1 MIKLKTVALAAISGL
16 MASGACA
23 QAPIAQTESMKV
35 EVTEH
40 QIDEIG
46 GVIYSQIQSR
56 RSNRAMRM
64 TLLVPRTRSNRAM
77 RMTLLVPRT
86 AEKKPAIIYF
96 PGGGFTT
103 TDYEKFIEMRF
114 ALAKAGF
121 VVAAAEYRV
130 VPNKFPAILEDGKS
144 AVRFL
149 KAHADA
155 YGIDASKIG
164 VLGDSAGG
172 YLSQMVAVTGNEK
185 QFDKGDNLHVDSTVQ
200 AAATLYGISDLRNI
214 GAGFDEAIQK
224 VHQSPAVT
232 EALLVNALL
241 VNGVAFNE
249 YPGASIL
256 SDSDKALAASSL
268 GHIKKN
274 LPPFLIMHGT
284 EDKLVSPVQS
294 EQLYEALKQN
304 GNRVTYVK
312 VEGAAH
318 GDTVWF
324 QKPIIDKVVTWFKD
338 NLK

>member
-23 QAPIAQTESMKV
+23 QAPVAQTESMKV

-56 RSNRAMRM
+56 
-64 TLLVPRTRSNRAM
+64 RSNRAM

-232 EALLVNALL
+232 EALLVN
-241 VNGVAFNE
+241 GVAFNE

-284 EDKLVSPVQS
+284 EDKLVSLVQS
-294 EQLYEALKQN
+294 EQLYEALKQD

>member
-23 QAPIAQTESMKV
+23 QAPVAQTESMKV

-64 TLLVPRTRSNRAM
+64 TLLVPRT
-77 RMTLLVPRT
+77 T
-86 AEKKPAIIYF
+86 EKKPAIIYF

-121 VVAAAEYRV
+121 VVAAAEYRA
-130 VPNKFPAILEDGKS
+130 N
-144 AVRFL
+144 
-149 KAHADA
+149 A

-232 EALLVNALL
+232 EALLVN
-241 VNGVAFNE
+241 GVAFNE

-294 EQLYEALKQN
+294 EQLYEALKQS

>member
-23 QAPIAQTESMKV
+23 QAPVAQTESMKV

-56 RSNRAMRM
+56 
-64 TLLVPRTRSNRAM
+64 RSNRAM

-214 GAGFDEAIQK
+214 GAGLDEAIQK

-232 EALLVNALL
+232 EALL

>member
-1 MIKLKTVALAAISGL
+1 VIKLKTVALAAISGL

-23 QAPIAQTESMKV
+23 QAPVAQTESMKV

-64 TLLVPRTRSNRAM
+64 TLLVPRT
-77 RMTLLVPRT
+77 T
-86 AEKKPAIIYF
+86 EKKPAIIYF

-232 EALLVNALL
+232 EALLVN
-241 VNGVAFNE
+241 GVAFNE

-312 VEGAAH
+312 VQGAAH

>member
-23 QAPIAQTESMKV
+23 QAPVAQTESMKV

-56 RSNRAMRM
+56 
-64 TLLVPRTRSNRAM
+64 RSNRAM

-149 KAHADA
+149 KAHANA

-232 EALLVNALL
+232 EALLVN
-241 VNGVAFNE
+241 GVAFNE

-304 GNRVTYVK
+304 GNRVTYIK

>member
-23 QAPIAQTESMKV
+23 QAPLAQTQTIKV

-64 TLLVPRTRSNRAM
+64 TLLVPRT
-77 RMTLLVPRT
+77 
-86 AEKKPAIIYF
+86 AEKKPAIVYF

-232 EALLVNALL
+232 EALLVN
-241 VNGVAFNE
+241 GVAFNE

>member
-23 QAPIAQTESMKV
+23 QAPVAQTESMKV
-35 EVTEH
+35 EVSEH

-56 RSNRAMRM
+56 
-64 TLLVPRTRSNRAM
+64 RSNRAM

-172 YLSQMVAVTGNEK
+172 YLSQMVSVTGNEK

-232 EALLVNALL
+232 EALL

-294 EQLYEALKQN
+294 EQLYEALKQS

-324 QKPIIDKVVTWFKD
+324 QKPIIDKVVAWFKD

>member
-23 QAPIAQTESMKV
+23 QAPVAQTESMKV

-64 TLLVPRTRSNRAM
+64 TLLVPRT
-77 RMTLLVPRT
+77 T
-86 AEKKPAIIYF
+86 EKKPAIIYF

-185 QFDKGDNLHVDSTVQ
+185 QFEKGDNLHVDSTVQ

-232 EALLVNALL
+232 EALL

-312 VEGAAH
+312 VQGAAH

>member
-16 MASGACA
+16 VASGACA
-23 QAPIAQTESMKV
+23 HAPVAQTESMKV

-56 RSNRAMRM
+56 
-64 TLLVPRTRSNRAM
+64 RSNRAM

-149 KAHADA
+149 KAHANA

-185 QFDKGDNLHVDSTVQ
+185 QFDKGNNLHVDSTVQ

-232 EALLVNALL
+232 EALL

>member
-23 QAPIAQTESMKV
+23 QAPVAQTENMKV

-56 RSNRAMRM
+56 
-64 TLLVPRTRSNRAM
+64 RSNRAM

-232 EALLVNALL
+232 EALLVN
-241 VNGVAFNE
+241 GVAFNE

-256 SDSDKALAASSL
+256 SDSDKALAASSF

>member
-23 QAPIAQTESMKV
+23 QAPVAQTESMKV

-56 RSNRAMRM
+56 
-64 TLLVPRTRSNRAM
+64 RSNRAM

-185 QFDKGDNLHVDSTVQ
+185 EFDKGDNLHVDSTVQ

-232 EALLVNALL
+232 EALL

>member
-16 MASGACA
+16 LASGACA
-23 QAPIAQTESMKV
+23 QAPVAQTKSMKV

-56 RSNRAMRM
+56 
-64 TLLVPRTRSNRAM
+64 RSNRAM

-232 EALLVNALL
+232 EALLVN
-241 VNGVAFNE
+241 GVAFNE

>member
-16 MASGACA
+16 MASGASA
-23 QAPIAQTESMKV
+23 QAPLAQTQTMKV
-35 EVTEH
+35 EVSQH

-56 RSNRAMRM
+56 
-64 TLLVPRTRSNRAM
+64 RSNRAM

-144 AVRFL
+144 TVRFL

-232 EALLVNALL
+232 EALL

>member
-23 QAPIAQTESMKV
+23 QAPVAQTESMKV

-56 RSNRAMRM
+56 
-64 TLLVPRTRSNRAM
+64 RSNRAM

-149 KAHADA
+149 KAHANA

-214 GAGFDEAIQK
+214 GARFDEAIQK

-232 EALLVNALL
+232 EALL

>member
-23 QAPIAQTESMKV
+23 QAPVAQTESMKV

-56 RSNRAMRM
+56 
-64 TLLVPRTRSNRAM
+64 RSNRAM

-232 EALLVNALL
+232 EALLVN
-241 VNGVAFNE
+241 GVAFNE

-294 EQLYEALKQN
+294 EQLYEALKQS

-312 VEGAAH
+312 VEGATH

>member
-23 QAPIAQTESMKV
+23 QAPVAQTESMKV

-56 RSNRAMRM
+56 
-64 TLLVPRTRSNRAM
+64 RSNRAM

-149 KAHADA
+149 KAHANA

-214 GAGFDEAIQK
+214 GAGFDQAIQK

-232 EALLVNALL
+232 EALL

>member
-23 QAPIAQTESMKV
+23 QAPLAQTQTMKV
-35 EVTEH
+35 AVSEH

-64 TLLVPRTRSNRAM
+64 TLLVPRT
-77 RMTLLVPRT
+77 
-86 AEKKPAIIYF
+86 AEKKPAIVYF

-232 EALLVNALL
+232 EALLVN
-241 VNGVAFNE
+241 GVAFNE

>member
-23 QAPIAQTESMKV
+23 QAPVAQTESMKV

-56 RSNRAMRM
+56 
-64 TLLVPRTRSNRAM
+64 RSNRAM

-149 KAHADA
+149 KAHANA

-185 QFDKGDNLHVDSTVQ
+185 QFDKGGNLHVDSTVQ

-232 EALLVNALL
+232 EALL

-284 EDKLVSPVQS
+284 EDKLVSPIQS
-294 EQLYEALKQN
+294 EQLYEALKQS

>member
-23 QAPIAQTESMKV
+23 QAPVAQTESMKV

-64 TLLVPRTRSNRAM
+64 TLLVPRT
-77 RMTLLVPRT
+77 T
-86 AEKKPAIIYF
+86 EKKPAIIYF

-149 KAHADA
+149 KAHANA
-155 YGIDASKIG
+155 YGIDASQIG

-232 EALLVNALL
+232 EALL

>member
-23 QAPIAQTESMKV
+23 QAPVAQTESMKV

-56 RSNRAMRM
+56 
-64 TLLVPRTRSNRAM
+64 RSNRAM

-155 YGIDASKIG
+155 YDIDASKIG

-232 EALLVNALL
+232 EALL

>member
-23 QAPIAQTESMKV
+23 QAPVAQTESMKV

-64 TLLVPRTRSNRAM
+64 TLLVPRT
-77 RMTLLVPRT
+77 T
-86 AEKKPAIIYF
+86 EKKPAIIYF

-232 EALLVNALL
+232 EALLVN
-241 VNGVAFNE
+241 GVAFNE

-294 EQLYEALKQN
+294 KQLYEALKQN

>member
-23 QAPIAQTESMKV
+23 QAPVAQTESMKV

-56 RSNRAMRM
+56 
-64 TLLVPRTRSNRAM
+64 RSNRAM

-155 YGIDASKIG
+155 YDIDASKIG

-232 EALLVNALL
+232 EALLVN
-241 VNGVAFNE
+241 GVAFNDN
-249 YPGASIL
+249 PGASIL
-256 SDSDKALAASSL
+256 SDSNKALAASPL

-284 EDKLVSPVQS
+284 EDKLVSPIQS
-294 EQLYEALKQN
+294 EQLYEALKQS

>member
-1 MIKLKTVALAAISGL
+1 
-16 MASGACA
+16 
-23 QAPIAQTESMKV
+23 
-35 EVTEH
+35 
-40 QIDEIG
+40 
-46 GVIYSQIQSR
+46 
-56 RSNRAMRM
+56 
-64 TLLVPRTRSNRAM
+64 
-77 RMTLLVPRT
+77 MTLLVPRT

-232 EALLVNALL
+232 EALLVN
-241 VNGVAFNE
+241 GVAFNE

-294 EQLYEALKQN
+294 EQLYEALKQS

>member
-16 MASGACA
+16 MASGASA
-23 QAPIAQTESMKV
+23 QAPLAQTQTMKV
-35 EVTEH
+35 EVSQH

-56 RSNRAMRM
+56 
-64 TLLVPRTRSNRAM
+64 RSNRAM

-114 ALAKAGF
+114 AFVKAGF

-155 YGIDASKIG
+155 YGIDASQIG

-232 EALLVNALL
+232 EALLVN
-241 VNGVAFNE
+241 GVAFNE

-284 EDKLVSPVQS
+284 EDKLVSPVKS

-312 VEGAAH
+312 VQGAAH

>member
-23 QAPIAQTESMKV
+23 QAPVAQTESMKV

-56 RSNRAMRM
+56 
-64 TLLVPRTRSNRAM
+64 RSNRAM

-149 KAHADA
+149 KAHANA

-214 GAGFDEAIQK
+214 GAGFDEAIEK

-232 EALLVNALL
+232 EALLVN
-241 VNGVAFNE
+241 GVAFNDN
-249 YPGASIL
+249 PGASIL

>member
-16 MASGACA
+16 VASGACA
-23 QAPIAQTESMKV
+23 QAPVAQTESMKV

-56 RSNRAMRM
+56 
-64 TLLVPRTRSNRAM
+64 RSNRAM

-232 EALLVNALL
+232 EALLVN
-241 VNGVAFNE
+241 GVAFNE

>member
-23 QAPIAQTESMKV
+23 QAPVAQTESMKV

-64 TLLVPRTRSNRAM
+64 TLLVPRT
-77 RMTLLVPRT
+77 T
-86 AEKKPAIIYF
+86 EKKPAIIYF

-200 AAATLYGISDLRNI
+200 AAATLYGISDLHNI

-232 EALLVNALL
+232 EALL

-294 EQLYEALKQN
+294 EQLYEALKQS

>member
-16 MASGACA
+16 VASGACA
-23 QAPIAQTESMKV
+23 QAPVAQTESMKV

-56 RSNRAMRM
+56 
-64 TLLVPRTRSNRAM
+64 RSNRAM

-149 KAHADA
+149 KAHANA

-232 EALLVNALL
+232 EALLVN
-241 VNGVAFNE
+241 GVAFNE

-294 EQLYEALKQN
+294 KQLYEALKQN

>member
-23 QAPIAQTESMKV
+23 QAPVAQTESLKV

-56 RSNRAMRM
+56 
-64 TLLVPRTRSNRAM
+64 RSNRAM

-232 EALLVNALL
+232 EALLVN
-241 VNGVAFNE
+241 GVAFNE

-294 EQLYEALKQN
+294 EQLYEALKQS

>member
-1 MIKLKTVALAAISGL
+1 MIKLKTVALVAISGL

-23 QAPIAQTESMKV
+23 QTPVAQTESMKV

-64 TLLVPRTRSNRAM
+64 TLLVPRT
-77 RMTLLVPRT
+77 T
-86 AEKKPAIIYF
+86 EKKPAIIYF

-185 QFDKGDNLHVDSTVQ
+185 QFDKGDNLHVGSTVQ

-232 EALLVNALL
+232 EALL

-312 VEGAAH
+312 VEGAGH

>member
-23 QAPIAQTESMKV
+23 QAPVAQTESLKV

-46 GVIYSQIQSR
+46 GVISSQIQSR
-56 RSNRAMRM
+56 
-64 TLLVPRTRSNRAM
+64 RSNRAM

-172 YLSQMVAVTGNEK
+172 YLSQMVAVTDNEK

-214 GAGFDEAIQK
+214 GAGFDETIQK

-232 EALLVNALL
+232 EALL

-294 EQLYEALKQN
+294 EQLYEALKQS

>member
-23 QAPIAQTESMKV
+23 QAPVAQTESMKV

-56 RSNRAMRM
+56 
-64 TLLVPRTRSNRAM
+64 RSNRAM

-149 KAHADA
+149 KTHANA

-232 EALLVNALL
+232 EALL

>member
-23 QAPIAQTESMKV
+23 QAPVAQTESMKV

-64 TLLVPRTRSNRAM
+64 TLLVPRT
-77 RMTLLVPRT
+77 T
-86 AEKKPAIIYF
+86 EKKPAIIYF

-232 EALLVNALL
+232 EALLVN
-241 VNGVAFNE
+241 GVAFNE

-312 VEGAAH
+312 VQGAAH

-338 NLK
+338 NLDWNP

>member
-23 QAPIAQTESMKV
+23 QAPVAQTESMKV

-56 RSNRAMRM
+56 
-64 TLLVPRTRSNRAM
+64 RSNRAM

-185 QFDKGDNLHVDSTVQ
+185 EFDKGDNLHVDSSVQ

-224 VHQSPAVT
+224 IHQSPAVT
-232 EALLVNALL
+232 EALL

-294 EQLYEALKQN
+294 EQLYEALKQS

>member
-23 QAPIAQTESMKV
+23 QAPVAQTESMKV

-56 RSNRAMRM
+56 
-64 TLLVPRTRSNRAM
+64 RSNRAM

-185 QFDKGDNLHVDSTVQ
+185 EFDKGDNLHVGSTVQ

-232 EALLVNALL
+232 EALL

>member
-23 QAPIAQTESMKV
+23 QAPVAQTESMKV

-64 TLLVPRTRSNRAM
+64 TLLVPRT
-77 RMTLLVPRT
+77 T
-86 AEKKPAIIYF
+86 EKKPAIIYF

-232 EALLVNALL
+232 EALLVN
-241 VNGVAFNE
+241 GVAFNE

-256 SDSDKALAASSL
+256 SYSDKALAASSL

>member
-23 QAPIAQTESMKV
+23 QAPVAQTESMKV

-64 TLLVPRTRSNRAM
+64 TLLVPRT
-77 RMTLLVPRT
+77 T
-86 AEKKPAIIYF
+86 EKKPAIIYF

-232 EALLVNALL
+232 EALLVN
-241 VNGVAFNE
+241 GVAFNE

-294 EQLYEALKQN
+294 DQLYEALKQN

>member
-23 QAPIAQTESMKV
+23 QAPVAQTESMKV

-56 RSNRAMRM
+56 
-64 TLLVPRTRSNRAM
+64 RSNRAM

-130 VPNKFPAILEDGKS
+130 IPNKFPAILEDGKS

-149 KAHADA
+149 KAHANA

-232 EALLVNALL
+232 EALL

>member
-23 QAPIAQTESMKV
+23 QAPVAQTESMKV

-56 RSNRAMRM
+56 
-64 TLLVPRTRSNRAM
+64 RSNRAM

-232 EALLVNALL
+232 EALLVN
-241 VNGVAFNE
+241 GVAFNE

-294 EQLYEALKQN
+294 EQLYKALKQN